1 MNKKEEKIYLDK
13 KGYENYLKEI
23 DDLRNLINVNGKN
36 KSNAYTG
43 AVGDGW
49 HDNFEFEEAKRE
61 ELRIQR
67 QLRDKV
73 EGLSRIVIVEKTQDE
88 TLIDIND
95 FVKIKM
101 IFGIDDEEEMEVKL
115 VADSTRNYDEIS
127 LSSPL
132 GKALYHKTVG
142 TNVSYEV
149 EGNKINVE
157 ILAHSKNNDMNN
169 SIRKR

>member
-1 MNKKEEKIYLDK
+1 MKEEKIYLDK

-23 DDLRNLINVNGKN
+23 DDLRKLINANGKT

-73 EGLSRIVIVEKTQDE
+73 EGLSRIVIVDKSENE
-88 TLIDIND
+88 ELIDID
-95 FVKIKM
+95 DSVKIKM
-101 IFGIDDEEEMEVKL
+101 IFAPDDIEEMEIKL
-115 VADSTRNYDEIS
+115 VGDTSHSYDEIT
-127 LSSPL
+127 LNSPL
-132 GKALYHKTVG
+132 GKAIYHQTVG
-142 TNVSYEV
+142 SSVSYEV
-149 EGNKINVE
+149 DGNNINVE
-157 ILAHSKNNDMNN
+157 ILSCSKNNDLNDLV
-169 SIRKR
+169 RKR